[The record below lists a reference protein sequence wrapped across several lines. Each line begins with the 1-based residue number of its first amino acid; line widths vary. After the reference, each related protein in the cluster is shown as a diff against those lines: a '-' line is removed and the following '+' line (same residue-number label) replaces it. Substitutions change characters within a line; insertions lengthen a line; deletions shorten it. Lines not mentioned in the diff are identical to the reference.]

1 MRRLFKNFI
10 LITFIGLICC
20 SNFSCECSRCNGMS
34 EEEDDNIE
42 SASSIEKVE
51 SIDAFDNANLGDV
64 ARDILPRDVFGQNI
78 DTVGVINDMVNTHLY
93 NSCPMIALM
102 RISIV
107 YKDEKV
113 VHHSMYKD
121 EKVVHHNVPY
131 VFVSGNSGSNAIDR
145 WNNIPEKTRSSQ
157 YRHLHSA
164 INQKTGSGDNLKI
177 YSIVKGI
184 NDYGFWC
191 GPDFSQFYSHAER
204 ACILALMYD
213 EHHSLAAVIINKTQQ
228 PNTFTQPLG
237 AVNGNVRKIVVQIKI
252 SHKIGAICNEC
263 FRFLTGE
270 ACWSNERSN
279 KNSCKYKFTNDTSHD
294 IFSINECLRELS
306 RGQLISIFIPIEIR
320 ISSNDLDGCCSVT
333 CRFSY

>member
-10 LITFIGLICC
+10 LIAFIGLVCC

-64 ARDILPRDVFGQNI
+64 ARDILPRDVFWQNI
-78 DTVGVINDMVNTHLY
+78 DTVGVINDMVNAHLS

-107 YKDEKV
+107 YKDEKI
-113 VHHSMYKD
+113 VHHNVYKD

-131 VFVSGNSGSNAIDR
+131 VFVSGNSGSNAIER
-145 WNNIPEKTRSSQ
+145 WNNTTEKVHSSQ

-164 INQKTGSGDNLKI
+164 INQKTGCGYKSHI
-177 YSIVKGI
+177 ESIVKGI

-204 ACILALMYD
+204 ACVLALMYD
-213 EHHSLAAVIINKTQQ
+213 EHHSLAAVINKTQQ

-252 SHKIGAICNEC
+252 SHKIGAVCNEC

-270 ACWSNERSN
+270 ARWSNERSS

-294 IFSINECLRELS
+294 IFSINEYLRELD
-306 RGQLISIFIPIEIR
+306 RGQFEIR
-320 ISSNDLDGCCSVT
+320 ISSNDLVGCRSVT